1 MIKSYTGAVRGQNET
16 KYDFL
21 RAPRERLLAFCL
33 TSDYQYPV
41 MNINYSGIYGTV
53 KRSNLHSILQSQTD
67 KIVEIMELHDTLR
80 VLNPKDREVTYGI
93 GSRSLKCKG

>member
-1 MIKSYTGAVRGQNET
+1 MIKSYTWAVRLQNET
-16 KYDFL
+16 KYELL
-21 RAPRERLLAFCL
+21 RAPKESLLVFFQ

-53 KRSNLHSILQSQTD
+53 KILNLHSNIQSQTV
-67 KIVEIMELHDTLR
+67 KIIEIMELDDTLL
-80 VLNPKDREVTYGI
+80 VLNPKEREVTYGI